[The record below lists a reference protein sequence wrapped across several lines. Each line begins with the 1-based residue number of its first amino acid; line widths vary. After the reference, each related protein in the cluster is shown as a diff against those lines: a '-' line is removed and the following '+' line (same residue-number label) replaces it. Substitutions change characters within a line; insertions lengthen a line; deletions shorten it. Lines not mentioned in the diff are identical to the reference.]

1 MLPTLAEIGQ
11 VGDFQTRPL
20 DGTSIRKA
28 FEGKHI
34 KRSKP
39 LYWHFNAARTGPK
52 VAIRMGNW
60 KLLATVT
67 GEAIKPYGDILEK
80 NQQILKSAELDQ
92 FELYNLKKDP
102 NETQDLA
109 SKKAAKLE
117 EMIGLMRP
125 MYAEVR
131 QESVTWPVWGVAPL
145 GGEANPAVRGGLV
158 EVENAKDLAVLDHL
172 NARQRLRGQ

>member
-1 MLPTLAEIGQ
+1 MAATTNDEPVGGIDMLPTLAEIGQ
-11 VGDFQTRPL
+11 VGEYKTRPL

-28 FEGKHI
+28 FEGKHV
-34 KRSKP
+34 KRTKP

-67 GEAIKPYGDILEK
+67 GEEIKPYSDILEK
-80 NQQILKSAELDQ
+80 NQQLLKSAELDQ

-109 SKKAAKLE
+109 SKKKARLE
-117 EMIGLMRP
+117 EMLGLLRP

-131 QESVTWPVWGVAPL
+131 QESVTWPAWESPHWEGNRIREFV
-145 GGEANPAVRGGLV
+145 EGL
-158 EVENAKDLAVLDHL
+158 KK
-172 NARQRLRGQ
+172 